1 MAEKRALRTDAGNTA
16 DAAPPDAAEMQARR
30 DHVDGLRRRIDEL
43 DEALVRLLSARAAC
57 ALEVGRAKKL
67 LGLEIY
73 QPSREAEV
81 LAHVQQ
87 LNPGPLNDAAIKRL
101 FERIIDEARRLEREA
116 DVKREANPNE
126 EDDNAG
132 GHPADK

>member
-1 MAEKRALRTDAGNTA
+1 MAEKRALTPKTGDEAAADRQETA
-16 DAAPPDAAEMQARR
+16 VEVDAAELRARR
-30 DHVDGLRRRIDEL
+30 DHVDDLRRRIDEL

-81 LAHVQQ
+81 LAHVQR
-87 LNPGPLNDAAIKRL
+87 LNTGPLNDAAIKRL

-116 DVKREANPNE
+116 DVQHG
-126 EDDNAG
+126 DDNAG
-132 GHPADK
+132 GPAAQD